1 MFRTLI
7 SIFVTIAIV
16 AAFSVWELWYVQ
28 TTFDEFHSI
37 LETLYDKTEA
47 QNATSEDGDAVRIY
61 WTGKKKILHI
71 WLPHTALQ
79 EIDYQLN
86 EAVGFLRTQDYPGAL
101 PKIETVLGITETVPR
116 AYAFVL
122 ENIF

>member
-7 SIFVTIAIV
+7 SIFVTIALV
-16 AAFSVWELWYVQ
+16 ATLSVWEMWYVQ

-47 QNATSEDGDAVRIY
+47 QNATSEDGDAVRTY
-61 WTGKKKILHI
+61 WTSKKKVLHI

-116 AYAFVL
+116 AYAFVI